1 MDRQQLTGMRSVNV
15 LLVISV
21 ICSGV
26 ISVNQYPDE
35 NLEFILT
42 FLSVSD
48 LNEFLNINGESSMQ
62 FRFYNGKSNIGTTKG
77 EKPTTTTAITTEG
90 GLSTGVVKATK
101 ELTKAISSPTAIVL
115 NGRGPDFIQPFLV
128 LICLLSV

>member
-1 MDRQQLTGMRSVNV
+1 MDRQQLTVMRSVNV
-15 LLVISV
+15 LLVIFV

-26 ISVNQYPDE
+26 ISVEQYPDE

-42 FLSVSD
+42 FLSASD
-48 LNEFLNINGESSMQ
+48 LNEFLNISGESSVQ
-62 FRFYNGKSNIGTTKG
+62 FKFYNVKSNIETTKG
-77 EKPTTTTAITTEG
+77 ERPTTTTAITTEG
-90 GLSTGVVKATK
+90 ELSTEGVKATK

>member
-1 MDRQQLTGMRSVNV
+1 MDRQQLTVMRSVNV
-15 LLVISV
+15 LLVIFV

-42 FLSVSD
+42 FLSASD
-48 LNEFLNINGESSMQ
+48 LNEFLNISGESSVQ
-62 FRFYNGKSNIGTTKG
+62 FRFYNGKSNVETTKG
-77 EKPTTTTAITTEG
+77 ERPTTTTAITTEG
-90 GLSTGVVKATK
+90 ELSTEGVKATK
-101 ELTKAISSPTAIVL
+101 ELTKAISSPTAIVI
-115 NGRGPDFIQPFLV
+115 NGRGPDFVFSIPL

>member
-1 MDRQQLTGMRSVNV
+1 MDRQQLTVMRSVNV
-15 LLVISV
+15 LLVIFV

-26 ISVNQYPDE
+26 ISVEQYPDE

-42 FLSVSD
+42 FLSASD
-48 LNEFLNINGESSMQ
+48 LNEFLNINGESSVQ
-62 FRFYNGKSNIGTTKG
+62 FRFYNGKSNVETTKG
-77 EKPTTTTAITTEG
+77 ERPTTTTAITTEG
-90 GLSTGVVKATK
+90 ELSTEGVKATK